1 MSQLLDF
8 SKVNH
13 FLQKPRQ
20 RAVGRARGLGVDSS
34 GQSTVQ
40 AGMMSIFSEVRLD
53 LLMEEVIESVYAG
66 FSFQDT
72 SNQWATRERP
82 DDSYFEQAGTL
93 RRLESVRRM
102 DTVGV
107 LPESTRPKARVH
119 VHLNIDPSV
128 PWLFHAQPGALRR
141 VIMNIFGNSLKYTA
155 RGHILVSLTQ
165 EPFPSKKR
173 SRRRTIVLSI
183 SDSGCG
189 IGSDYLQNRLF
200 TPFAQENQLSAG
212 AGLGLSLVKQI
223 VHGLGGRIGVESRI
237 DRGTTIRVLIPLR
250 LSSARS
256 SPISAPQQLSNDLL
270 NLLEE
275 LQGASVTLLGFPN
288 DFGEHRPLAVETGD
302 THSSP
307 MASMEL
313 LCRRILHLRVI
324 PVSAVASTPPTL
336 YICGEHA
343 MDELAALNGHAR
355 ATPAVVVCD
364 SHLSSHQH
372 TAEFSSPG
380 YPFIRECVSQP

>member
-1 MSQLLDF
+1 
-8 SKVNH
+8 
-13 FLQKPRQ
+13 
-20 RAVGRARGLGVDSS
+20 
-34 GQSTVQ
+34 
-40 AGMMSIFSEVRLD
+40 MMSIFSEVRLD

-72 SNQWATRERP
+72 SSQWATRERT
-82 DDSYFEQAGTL
+82 DASYFEQAGTL
-93 RRLESVRRM
+93 RRLESVRQM
-102 DTVGV
+102 DTIGGSSGNIRLKTGV
-107 LPESTRPKARVH
+107 M
-119 VHLNIDPSV
+119 VHLNIDASV

-141 VIMNIFGNSLKYTA
+141 VIMNIFGNALKYTS

-165 EPFPSKKR
+165 EPFPPKKR

-223 VHGLGGRIGVESRI
+223 IHGLGGRIGVESRV

-250 LSSARS
+250 LSSPKA
-256 SPISAPQQLSNDLL
+256 SPVNNPQTSNHEFLE
-270 NLLEE
+270 LLETLE
-275 LQGASVTLLGFPN
+275 GASVTLLGFPD
-288 DFGEHRPLAVETGD
+288 DFGVHPPLTVDTGD

-307 MASMEL
+307 KLSLEL
-313 LCRRILHLRVI
+313 LCQRLLHLKVI
-324 PVSAVASTPPTL
+324 PVSEVASTPPTL
-336 YICGEHA
+336 YICAEHA
-343 MDELAALNGHAR
+343 LDQVASLIAHAR
-355 ATPAVVVCD
+355 TTPTVVVCD

-372 TAEFSSPG
+372 TAEFSSSG
-380 YPFIRECVSQP
+380 FPFVRECVSQP

>member
-1 MSQLLDF
+1 
-8 SKVNH
+8 
-13 FLQKPRQ
+13 
-20 RAVGRARGLGVDSS
+20 
-34 GQSTVQ
+34 
-40 AGMMSIFSEVRLD
+40 MSIFSEVRLD

-72 SNQWATRERP
+72 SSQWATRERP
-82 DDSYFEQAGTL
+82 DNSYFEKAGTL

-102 DTVGV
+102 DTVNASSGKIQ
-107 LPESTRPKARVH
+107 PKAGVS

-141 VIMNIFGNSLKYTA
+141 VIMNVFGNALKYTSS
-155 RGHILVSLTQ
+155 GHVLVSLTQ
-165 EPFPSKKR
+165 EPFSYKKK
-173 SRRRTIVLSI
+173 SRRRTIILSI

-189 IGSDYLQNRLF
+189 IGSEYLQNRLF

-223 VHGLGGRIGVESRI
+223 VHGLGGRIGVESRV

-250 LSSARS
+250 LSTPRA
-256 SPISAPQQLSNDLL
+256 SPTSNTEQLGSDFSK
-270 NLLEE
+270 LLEALE
-275 LQGASVTLLGFPN
+275 GASITLLGFPD
-288 DFGEHRPLAVETGD
+288 DFGEHPPLVVNTGD
-302 THSSP
+302 MQSSP
-307 MASMEL
+307 KASLEL
-313 LCRRILHLRVI
+313 LCRRLLHLKVI
-324 PVSAVASTPPTL
+324 PVSEVASTPPTL
-336 YICGEHA
+336 YICAEHA
-343 MDELAALNGHAR
+343 IDQLAALHGHAQS
-355 ATPAVVVCD
+355 TPAVVVCD